1 MRAPGAQRRL
11 IKITSVLPALRF
23 RNFRLLW
30 IGLGISFAGTFM
42 QQAAILW
49 HVSLLVPPENKALAL
64 GLVGLVRVVPIIG
77 FSLLSGV
84 AADVF
89 DRRKLMLVT
98 QVGGAFIAVLLAGLA
113 VAGLRAVWPIYVLA
127 GLAAAVGAF
136 DPPSRHALVP
146 MLVPREHLPNALSLN
161 TVMAQL
167 ASVAGPAIG
176 GIVIATGHLG
186 WAYAFNAVSFL
197 FVVAAL
203 LMMRDVPATDRSSHH
218 AHDEMSLA
226 AAREGLRYVFRS
238 PIMRSTMLLDFFAT
252 FFSSATAL
260 LPIFAQDI
268 LHVGAKGYGWLYSAS
283 AVGAVAGS
291 LVMVPLAHRLKRR
304 GRTLIW
310 AVAGYGLA
318 TVVFGLSPS
327 FWITFI
333 CLAWAGASD
342 AVSMVIRNLVRQLET
357 PDALRGRTVGI
368 SMIFFMGGP
377 QLGELEAGLVGNW
390 LGAAVSVVTGGIG
403 CLVATAAIAGST
415 PELRR
420 YRGGPPPP
428 SDRR

>member
-1 MRAPGAQRRL
+1 M
-11 IKITSVLPALRF
+11 LPALRH

-30 IGLGISFAGTFM
+30 LGLGVSFAGSFM

-49 HVSLLVPPENKALAL
+49 HVSLLVPPGRKALAL
-64 GLVGLVRVVPIIG
+64 GMVGLVRVVPIIA
-77 FSLLSGV
+77 FSLFSGV

-89 DRRKLMLVT
+89 DRRKLMMVT
-98 QVGGAFIAVLLAGLA
+98 QIGGALVALILA
-113 VAGLRAVWPIYVLA
+113 VYAFAGWQNVWPLYVLA
-127 GLAAAVGAF
+127 GVGAAINAF

-146 MLVPREHLPNALSLN
+146 MLVPREDLPNALSLN
-161 TVMAQL
+161 TVMSQIAM
-167 ASVAGPAIG
+167 VAGPAIG
-176 GIVIATGHLG
+176 GLIIASGHLG
-186 WAYAFNAVSFL
+186 WTYALNAVSFL

-203 LMMRDVPATDRSSHH
+203 LMMTNVPATDRQSRH
-218 AHDEMSLA
+218 ARDEVSVA
-226 AAREGLRYVFRS
+226 AAKDGLRFVFRS
-238 PIMRSTMLLDFFAT
+238 PVLRSTMLLDFFAT

-283 AVGAVAGS
+283 AVGAVLGS
-291 LVMVPLAHRLKRR
+291 AAMVPLAHRLRRR
-304 GRTLIW
+304 GRTLLW
-310 AVAGYGLA
+310 AVAGYGVA
-318 TVVFGLSPS
+318 TVVFGISRS
-327 FWITFI
+327 FWLTFA

-377 QLGELEAGLVGNW
+377 QLGELEAGLVGDW
-390 LGAAVSVVTGGIG
+390 LGPSLSVVTGGMG
-403 CLVATAAIAGST
+403 CLVATAVIAGLT

-420 YRGGPPPP
+420 YRRELNHP
-428 SDRR
+428 DQTT